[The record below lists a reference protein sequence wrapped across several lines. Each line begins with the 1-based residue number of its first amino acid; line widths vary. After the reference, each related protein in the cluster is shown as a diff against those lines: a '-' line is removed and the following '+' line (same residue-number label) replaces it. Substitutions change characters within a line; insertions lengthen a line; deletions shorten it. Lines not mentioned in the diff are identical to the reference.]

1 MRGKISR
8 LRQLLTGELNG
19 GQSLQAALDAG
30 DLHLLRL
37 AAPYA
42 PAAVGASQLS
52 IVTRPNRYA
61 AGIITFAA
69 IIPQTG

>member
-1 MRGKISR
+1 MRVKSNR

-19 GQSLQAALDAG
+19 GQRLQAVLDAG
-30 DLHLLRL
+30 GLRL